1 VPIPFTIR
9 YDCEHTALAAEPS
22 AMAEL
27 PAALNALGLAAHRPV
42 LVLVGGANG
51 LDAEAAKML
60 EGLFGEVVA
69 PLIEALGAAVID
81 GGTDAGVMAL
91 MGRARAATDA
101 TFPLLGVAPRGQ
113 VHLPGQAGGENG
125 TPLEPNHSHF
135 LLVPGEDWGA
145 ESPWI
150 AAAAAA
156 LSDARGRATLVAG
169 GGRVTGLD
177 VEAGLAAGTPTLVL
191 AGSGGTA
198 DSLALRL
205 RDGSRGSAPDRRT
218 SLRSLELADAA
229 QTLPD
234 ILRGLLAA

>member
-1 VPIPFTIR
+1 V
-9 YDCEHTALAAEPS
+9 
-22 AMAEL
+22 
-27 PAALNALGLAAHRPV
+27 
-42 LVLVGGANG
+42 
-51 LDAEAAKML
+51 
-60 EGLFGEVVA
+60 
-69 PLIEALGAAVID
+69 
-81 GGTDAGVMAL
+81 
-91 MGRARAATDA
+91 
-101 TFPLLGVAPRGQ
+101 
-113 VHLPGQAGGENG
+113 NG

-150 AAAAAA
+150 AAAAPA
-156 LSDARGRATLVAG
+156 LAGACGRATLVAG

-177 VEAGLAAGTPTLVL
+177 VEAGLAAGTATLVL

-205 RDGSRGSAPDRRT
+205 RNGSRGSAPDMLT
-218 SLRSLELADAA
+218 SLRFLELADAD